1 MDNTKNSATFHENV
15 KIVSRQCI
23 SMYTSGCECRIVEVI
38 AVQLRVSVRVALIY
52 DSPNETAVMSL
63 RVSLRSCTESS
74 LTSTFQKPNI
84 FPTTLFQTK
93 HSSTGLMALHFSITN
108 SFLFSLSWT

>member
-23 SMYTSGCECRIVEVI
+23 SMYISGCECRVVEVI

-74 LTSTFQKPNI
+74 LTSTFQRPDI
-84 FPTTLFQTK
+84 FPTTLFPTK
-93 HSSTGLMALHFSITN
+93 HSSNDLIALHLSITN
-108 SFLFSLSWT
+108 SISFSSSWN